1 MPNYQNSK
9 IYAIRSILKPD
20 LVYVGATVRSLS
32 ERFGAHTRVNNKC
45 TSKQVV
51 EVGDAYIELI
61 ELFPCNTKEE
71 LCKRENELIRS
82 MDCVNKFTYVV
93 GRTMSEYKR
102 DNKVKID
109 LYNKQHYQDHKQDL
123 SIKKKQYYIENKQ
136 AVLAQQKQYQQ
147 DTKDFRICGCGGSYN
162 HADTNKRNR
171 HYKSMRHIK
180 FAADL
185 PTIE

>member
-20 LVYVGATVRSLS
+20 LVYVGATVQSLAV
-32 ERFGAHTRVNNKC
+32 RFGEHKKPSNKC

-61 ELFPCNTKEE
+61 ELFPCNTQEE

-82 MDCVNKFTYVV
+82 MDCVNKFTYVI
-93 GRTMSEYKR
+93 GRTRSEYHQ
-102 DNKVKID
+102 DNKVERN
-109 LYNKQHYQDHKQDL
+109 LYSKQHYQDHKQDL
-123 SIKKKQYYIENKQ
+123 SIKQKQYYHDNKQ
-136 AVLAQQKQYQQ
+136 AILAQAKQYQQ
-147 DTKDFRICGCGGSYN
+147 DKKDVRICGCGGSYN
-162 HADTNKRNR
+162 HGNTNTRNR
-171 HYKSMRHIK
+171 HYKTMMHIK